1 MRARQRHLNPGH
13 FGAAIALDARFG
25 FSQANGS
32 AVSTWEDRTNNNKDA
47 SQATAANQPVY
58 TSSGLN
64 GNPVVTFDG
73 ANPPNADF
81 LSVSSISVSQPIL
94 TISVW
99 RGNGGANYLFD
110 AVSGN
115 RVTLA
120 FDLRD
125 GLNTGQLSIYAGA
138 SSTLQD
144 DINSSGAA
152 IITTGLFNSSSSQIW
167 KDGVSRV
174 SGTVSTNAMA
184 SLKLGE
190 RFSNFNN
197 VSQLNGYIG
206 AFTAISSSSN
216 PIRKRI
222 QHSYGYSFKLAC
234 S

>member
-81 LSVSSISVSQPIL
+81 LNVSSITVNQPNFV
-94 TISVW
+94 ISVW
-99 RGNGGANYLFD
+99 RANGGSNYLFD
-110 AVSGN
+110 AISGN
-115 RVTLA
+115 RVII
-120 FDLRD
+120 
-125 GLNTGQLSIYAGA
+125 GLDLSIGSGTGKLASFAGTVLED
-138 SSTLQD
+138 SID
-144 DINSSGAA
+144 SSGSEMIATA
-152 IITTGLFNSSSSQIW
+152 LYNSTSSQIW
-167 KDGVSRV
+167 KNGVSRV
-174 SGTVSTNAMA
+174 SGNANTNNIG
-184 SLKLGE
+184 SIKLGE
-190 RFSNFNN
+190 RFANFNN

-222 QHSYGYSFKLAC
+222 EHSYGFSFKLAC

>member
-32 AVSTWEDRTNNNKDA
+32 AVSTWEDRTTNNKDA

-81 LSVSSISVSQPIL
+81 LNVSSITVNQPSFV
-94 TISVW
+94 ISVW
-99 RGNGGANYLFD
+99 RANGKANYLFD
-110 AVSGN
+110 AISGN
-115 RVTLA
+115 RVII
-120 FDLRD
+120 
-125 GLNTGQLSIYAGA
+125 GLDLSIGSGTGKLASFAGTVLED
-138 SSTLQD
+138 SID
-144 DINSSGAA
+144 SSGSEMIATA
-152 IITTGLFNSSSSQIW
+152 LYNSTSSQIW
-167 KDGVSRV
+167 KNGVSRV
-174 SGTVSTNAMA
+174 SGNANTNNIG
-184 SLKLGE
+184 SIKLGE
-190 RFSNFNN
+190 RFANFNN

-206 AFTAISSSSN
+206 AFTAISSSSD

-222 QHSYGYSFKLAC
+222 EHSYGFSFKLAC